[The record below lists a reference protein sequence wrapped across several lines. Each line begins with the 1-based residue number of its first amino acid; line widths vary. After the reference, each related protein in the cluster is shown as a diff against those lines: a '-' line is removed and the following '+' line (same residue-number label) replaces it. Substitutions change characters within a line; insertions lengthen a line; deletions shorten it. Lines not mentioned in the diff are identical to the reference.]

1 MKQFKNIIT
10 ELQKLQA
17 AAATEGL
24 SNVLKFEIK
33 AYRHIDENNPALVV
47 IEVTKHSRDG
57 KFSSGECLRQN
68 FVEGRNDYNNENMG
82 LLKRFI
88 TLTNRTA

>member
-17 AAATEGL
+17 AAVTEGL
-24 SNVLKFEIK
+24 SNILKFEIK
-33 AYRHIDENNPALVV
+33 ACRHINEDSPSVVV
-47 IEVTKHSRDG
+47 IEVTKHSLDG
-57 KFSSGECLRQN
+57 KFSQGEYLRQN
-68 FVEGRNDYNNENMG
+68 FVEGLNDYNNENMG

-88 TLTNRTA
+88 SHQ